1 MNGWIVFGIF
11 LVIAI
16 AILAALYFFGRKLQ
30 KKQEAQ
36 QAQLEAAKQ
45 TVTMLI
51 IDKKRLKL
59 KDSGLPQ
66 MVIDQTPKF
75 LRGRKLPVV
84 KAKVGPRIMT
94 LACDERI
101 FDMIPLKKEVKAEIS
116 GIYMTGV
123 KGIRGSL
130 EVPTK
135 KEGFI
140 KRIRRKAQDV
150 TEKAAKENL
159 KNDQNKKNGKK
170 K

>member
-84 KAKVGPRIMT
+84 KAKVGPKVMS
-94 LACDERI
+94 LMCDE
-101 FDMIPLKKEVKAEIS
+101 S
-116 GIYMTGV
+116 IY
-123 KGIRGSL
+123 
-130 EVPTK
+130 
-135 KEGFI
+135 
-140 KRIRRKAQDV
+140 D
-150 TEKAAKENL
+150 
-159 KNDQNKKNGKK
+159 
-170 K
+170 